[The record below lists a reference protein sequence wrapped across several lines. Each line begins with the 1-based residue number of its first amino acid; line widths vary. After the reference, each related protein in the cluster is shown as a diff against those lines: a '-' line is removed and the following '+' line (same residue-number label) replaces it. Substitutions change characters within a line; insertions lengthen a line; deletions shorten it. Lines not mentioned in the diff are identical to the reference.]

1 MLMARWLWA
10 RRTLP
15 ARLVRLALLPPSLM
29 YRAVMAA
36 RARAYA
42 GRLFPQGVPS
52 VPTIAVGNLTVGGSG
67 KTPIAAW
74 IARYYAGHGLVPGV
88 VLRGYGGDE
97 GDVHRVLVREA
108 VVVENPDRLEGAAQA
123 VRDGA
128 EVIVL
133 DDAFQRLDVGRDLNI
148 AVMSAESG
156 RAVRW
161 TLPAGPWREGWRA
174 LKRADLLVITR
185 KRAGLDDAL
194 QLARRAARFAPGA
207 GVAIARLGITEFR
220 RLLSG
225 KPVAPDAFLG
235 ARVVAAAGIADPAT
249 FGAQCREMG
258 ARVRLIQWRDHHRLS
273 ADDVRRLL
281 QAVGTVDYVVLTE
294 KDAVKLR
301 RLWPVQ
307 APEPLVATLDVRWE
321 RGQALVE
328 RALDAAVS
336 DVDELLSNGD
346 AHDGPKGSQTRTH
359 D

>member
-1 MLMARWLWA
+1 MLTARWLWA

-15 ARLVRLALLPPSLM
+15 ARLVRLALLPPSLL
-29 YRAVMAA
+29 YRGLMAA

-42 GRLFPQGVPS
+42 SRLFVQDVPS
-52 VPTIAVGNLTVGGSG
+52 VPTVAVGNLTVGGSG
-67 KTPIAAW
+67 KTPLAAW
-74 IARYYAGHGLVPGV
+74 IAKYYAARGMIPGI

-97 GDVHRVLVREA
+97 GDVHRLLVREA

-148 AVMSAESG
+148 AVMSAESA

-185 KRAGLDDAL
+185 KRAGLDAAV
-194 QLARRAARFAPGA
+194 QLAERAARFAPAA
-207 GVAIARLGITEFR
+207 GVAIARLGITGFS

-225 KPVAPDAFLG
+225 KRVAPDALRG
-235 ARVVAAAGIADPAT
+235 ARVVAVAGIADPAT
-249 FGAQCREMG
+249 FGVQCREMG
-258 ARVRLIQWRDHHRLS
+258 ARVRLVQWRDHQRLS
-273 ADDVRRLL
+273 GDDVRRLL
-281 QAVGTVDYVVLTE
+281 LAAGAVDYVVVTE

-301 RLWPVQ
+301 RLWPAA
-307 APEPLVATLDVRWE
+307 APEPLVATLDVQWE
-321 RGQALVE
+321 RGQSVVE
-328 RALDAAVS
+328 RALDAAAA
-336 DVDELLSNGD
+336 DVDDLLSSGE
-346 AHDGPKGSQTRTH
+346 AHDGPNGSQTRTH